1 MHFRICGKIFSFLST
16 DIFAFGNCRVYSIM
30 RLNRLAENYSV
41 VLLGIFNPV
50 LFHPFWLKDKGI
62 ITQQDIRVDINVK
75 GFVVHQQLSSFPVGD
90 WLDVIVKPDR
100 AEFRIKDAAK
110 LVLLKDLVIAVLNAL
125 PDTPILS
132 FGINHGVISTLGN
145 SKDYYEFGNYLNP
158 LDIWGDTFKDP
169 KLKFLSIVDDKPE
182 GLFQK
187 TLMIQPATFEGVQWC
202 VDINMNYHSQMPDN
216 AQKSLLAAR
225 RIAEHFESCLDDY
238 DRVVKSLMDRLI

>member
-1 MHFRICGKIFSFLST
+1 MRLEKLT
-16 DIFAFGNCRVYSIM
+16 ETYSI
-30 RLNRLAENYSV
+30 
-41 VLLGIFNPV
+41 VLLGIFNPI

-62 ITQQDIRVDINVK
+62 ISQQDIRIDKDIK

-90 WLDVIVKPDR
+90 WLDVIIKPDR

-125 PDTPILS
+125 PDTPIIS

-145 SKDYYEFGNYLNP
+145 LKNYYEFGKFLNP
-158 LDIWGDTFKDP
+158 LDIWQETFKEP
-169 KLKFLSIVDDKPE
+169 RLKFLSIIDDKPD

-187 TLMIQPATFEGVQWC
+187 TLMIQPAKHDNVEYC
-202 VDINMNYHSQMPDN
+202 IDINMNYHSQMPEN
-216 AQKSLLAAR
+216 AQKSLLAAQ

-238 DRVVKSLMDRLI
+238 ENVVKNLMDRLV